1 MHSASTRLL
10 AIDTST
16 RTVGLALYDGTQ
28 VLAESTWVSHDH
40 HTVELA
46 PAVAEALKKCGLSA
60 ADLGALAVATGPG
73 SFTGL
78 RIGMALAKGIALV
91 QHIPLIGI
99 PSLDILAASQ
109 PPADLPLVALLRTG
123 RGRLAAGWYLCGKE
137 NRGDKEN
144 RGGKEDRAQEDRW
157 QPASQV
163 EVLTPQ
169 DLAQRIHTPTL
180 VCGELTAEERQL
192 LARKHKNVILA
203 SPALSL
209 RRPSYLAELAW
220 KRWQAGQIDDPA
232 SLAPTYLHYSR
243 GSEHN
248 ETIPG

>member
-1 MHSASTRLL
+1 MHPASTRLL

-16 RTVGLALYDGTQ
+16 RTVGLALYDGIQ
-28 VLAESTWVSHDH
+28 VLAESSWVSHDH

-46 PAVAEALKKCGLSA
+46 PAVAEAFKKCGLSA

-123 RGRLAAGWYLCGKE
+123 RGRLAAGWYLCGRE
-137 NRGDKEN
+137 NRDGNEAL
-144 RGGKEDRAQEDRW
+144 AQGDRW

-169 DLAQRIHTPTL
+169 ELAQRIRTPTL
-180 VCGELTAEERQL
+180 VCGELTIEERQS
-192 LARKHKNVILA
+192 LARKYKNVILA

-232 SLAPTYLHYSR
+232 SLAPTYLHYTSGTEPR
-243 GSEHN
+243 

>member
-10 AIDTST
+10 ALDTST
-16 RTVGLALYDGTQ
+16 RTVGLAIYDGIQ

-46 PAVAEALKKCGLSA
+46 PAIADALKKCGLSTS
-60 ADLGALAVATGPG
+60 DLGALAVASGPG

-109 PPADLPLVALLRTG
+109 PPSSLPLVALLRTG
-123 RGRLAAGWYLCGKE
+123 RGRLAAGWYLCGA
-137 NRGDKEN
+137 DH
-144 RGGKEDRAQEDRW
+144 RGGGEHRGQGAEW
-157 QPASQV
+157 QPVSQV

-169 DLAQRIHTPTL
+169 ELAQRIQTPTM
-180 VCGELTAEERQL
+180 VCGELTVEERQL

-220 KRWQAGQIDDPA
+220 KRWQVGQIDDPA
-232 SLAPTYLHYSR
+232 TLAPTYLHYSG
-243 GSEHN
+243 GSGHS